1 MFEVPDDALSLL
13 ISIYIY
19 MCIFFPTGTH
29 VSTYPALIATKPQA
43 RALVTAALAL

>member
-19 MCIFFPTGTH
+19 VHFFSTGTH